1 MNDEIDSE
9 YLTYNGFNRP
19 ALVAGV
25 PLMLML
31 PILGFAIFGG
41 FIFVNIFGLFGI
53 IPVGISLLSIIVI
66 RAMTDN
72 DPNALRVVR
81 FNLKGFFIKLGKPI
95 LAVRGRE

>member
-31 PILGFAIFGG
+31 PILGFSIFGG

-53 IPVGISLLSIIVI
+53 IPVGLSLLSIIVI

-81 FNLKGFFIKLGKPI
+81 FNLKGFFIKLGVPI
-95 LAVRGRE
+95 LGVRGRE

>member
-1 MNDEIDSE
+1 MSNDIDSE

-31 PILGFAIFGG
+31 PVFAFAIFGG
-41 FIFVNIFGLFGI
+41 FICVNLFGLPGL
-53 IPVGISLLSIIVI
+53 IPPGMSLLSIIVI
-66 RAMTDN
+66 RAMTEN

-81 FNLKGFFIKLGKPI
+81 FNLKGFFIKFGKPI